1 MSAPANKY
9 RGQIIL
15 PFQGGD
21 LPTVVDANA
30 LRLYMEELGQSDISE
45 ALGEI
50 QSNPLDRV
58 PRLLYHGHRNA
69 LYLGDDAE
77 AKPMA
82 WERFAAQ
89 CGQLDFQQVVQDTSA
104 ALELWADSQKKATE
118 AAPAAP

>member
-1 MSAPANKY
+1 
-9 RGQIIL
+9 
-15 PFQGGD
+15 
-21 LPTVVDANA
+21 
-30 LRLYMEELGQSDISE
+30 MEELGQSDISE
-45 ALGEI
+45 ALCEI

-58 PRLLYHGHRNA
+58 PRLLFHGHRNA

-104 ALELWADSQKKATE
+104 ALELWADSQKKAA